1 MLLLECR
8 CRTLVKHIF
17 EQLVAASVA
26 RRMPQVRG
34 IVDMLRPRPDCHT
47 RQLCVRMLTGNVDVE
62 FIAGNP
68 VGKRGTAYGKRR
80 PGFLACIH
88 LAVACRRGIRLPL
101 YHTIPPR
108 HRDRHRFL
116 QPPMSGIFRA
126 MLGMVA
132 FQDGDF
138 RPSSATTSTPSRHQ
152 QRESGIQDFQQSAP
166 ALPGR
171 TPWPHYEPIRR
182 P

>member
-1 MLLLECR
+1 
-8 CRTLVKHIF
+8 
-17 EQLVAASVA
+17 
-26 RRMPQVRG
+26 
-34 IVDMLRPRPDCHT
+34 MLRPRPDCHT

-88 LAVACRRGIRLPL
+88 LAVACRRGIRLL
-101 YHTIPPR
+101 YIIPF
-108 HRDRHRFL
+108 HL
-116 QPPMSGIFRA
+116 GIATGIDFYNLRCQAFFRA

-138 RPSSATTSTPSRHQ
+138 RPLLGYHQHPSRHQ
-152 QRESGIQDFQQSAP
+152 QRESGIQDFNNLHRPSGTHPLGHMNQHAVLRQKGVQCRSRIGNTGG
-166 ALPGR
+166 LPVI
-171 TPWPHYEPIRR
+171 PPDHIRHR
-182 P
+182 